1 MAKKYKIEKSKTT
14 GWWVWKCKNGSG
26 GGSATTKK
34 LAKEQGQ
41 ANCPSGAVILIPPS
55 YDADFTN
62 GDLQNF
68 SALNLDNINNSFLSS
83 EINDEMFNF
92 FFGLTCEAFVNFD
105 EADRLI
111 TIFKIWGVYLNGG
124 VTKPELKLFYNLT
137 EDQFQKLINKNYIDV
152 EVFIDDFNNF
162 TWIFPV

>member
-1 MAKKYKIEKSKTT
+1 
-14 GWWVWKCKNGSG
+14 
-26 GGSATTKK
+26 
-34 LAKEQGQ
+34 
-41 ANCPSGAVILIPPS
+41 
-55 YDADFTN
+55 
-62 GDLQNF
+62 
-68 SALNLDNINNSFLSS
+68 
-83 EINDEMFNF
+83 MFNF
-92 FFGLTCEAFVNFD
+92 FFGLTCEPFINFD

-162 TWIFPV
+162 TWIFPL